1 MAIST
6 DLNVTPYF
14 DDFDANNQYERILF
28 KPAVPV
34 QARELN
40 QVQSTFQNQIE
51 RGFDHILKDG
61 AIVTGVSKTLRK
73 LRFIKIKDAFPA
85 NNSTV
90 NIFDFANGHIVDAT
104 SNLIMSVDS
113 VADGFEVKNP
123 ELKTIYG
130 RYVSSGNTTL
140 ANGTVQDVEVL
151 VSGRQV
157 TFYPSNGQISGV
169 TISSSGTAYSNGDT
183 VVFNG
188 TFGANAQGTVVT
200 DASGNVTSVTMT
212 NAGLNY
218 QYIDVVNV
226 SISTTTGSG
235 ADLVAVVNAGA
246 NLEIANSSFE
256 LSGNV
261 QFSTV
266 GTATKLSVDEGTIYQ
281 KGAFLTVQPQ
291 GVIINPH
298 TPLPRNM
305 VVGFEVDEAVVN
317 SNADS
322 TLLDNAQGFN
332 NEKAPGA
339 DRMQLTPVLKAI
351 PVSESDA
358 ANTFFPFVRFNSEG
372 SLIETRQ
379 QNRYSALGAEMAQKR
394 FDSDGNYSKQKFTV
408 SFQANTANTNQTVC
422 VVSPGIGYVRGF
434 RNELIGK
441 SRLIFRK
448 GTDTANVADATFS
461 QSFGHYVKIKE
472 MVGSFDFNN
481 SCEVFLMDE
490 PGKRISF
497 ARTSVPTVPTTNT
510 STNTTIG
517 SIGGTVTGAGPAY
530 TGTVIGRARVKSII
544 LESSSISVSDPEAL
558 FQAFL
563 FDIQIAAGK
572 SFNDVKSMSYFT
584 GSNAGQGFADLEL
597 VTDPRQILDQRFVTS
612 ETDGDTITLE
622 ESEGFGRI
630 ITEDSGLTQA
640 PDIPKIIEPEFR
652 THIRKIGR
660 KGVKTLEPS
669 GSSTVRYNYRTILD
683 GTLSTAGQVSFTLS
697 GNQIFDYTS
706 SGTLSDDEEKE
717 VLLIAN
723 GTTSSAQTT
732 ARTGTLTIT
741 ATSNVITGSSTL
753 FTSQLKKGD
762 FIRTSSSGD
771 NEYFQ
776 VKQIRSNT
784 EIQVDRSASATA
796 GSLTYKR
803 YLPASLAIDLR
814 GTTSSNVQV
823 SADQKTIT
831 FNASRGD
838 TLESTMPVRAYLNVR
853 RNETSKLTKTLN
865 SNTFVRIDCSNNAG
879 GTTGPWSLGAP
890 DVLELQAVYVA
901 DEFAHITSN
910 LAANSTTTAHDFS
923 DHFRLQRNQKDG
935 FYDIST
941 LELFTPD
948 NPSKSAPT
956 IASGSKI
963 VPVFKVLNTDTS
975 GGGVGFYSVDSYP
988 VDDTTSTLPADKIR
1002 TEDIPVYVSPTSGDR
1017 FDLRDS
1023 IDFRRVVANTANN
1036 IAGWNTFGSIDVTAA
1051 TLNPNT
1057 TVTFTGEQFN
1067 FSPRKRLSTDYE
1079 YYLPRKDVISM
1090 SETGRVQIVEGAAS
1104 ENPSLP
1110 SVDSQQILVL
1120 GNVSVPV
1127 FPTLTTTQA
1136 EAAQRPDY
1144 RITYSD
1150 RQVRGYTMRDVG
1162 KIHESIKRLAQ
1173 VTALSTLEKS
1183 ATDLDIPSAVD
1194 PSLNRFKNG
1203 ILVDNFK
1210 TTKTSSQ
1217 RHPEFKASFNKAL
1230 NTISPRHEQVRI
1242 PLDIVPAAANNTT
1255 ITGNTVTLNFTN
1267 KVLAEVDSATS
1278 RRTVATM
1285 SYRYRGKVTMLP
1297 SDYDNWVDTRF
1308 RPEDQVTATIDL
1320 GASAESLARVVEQDV
1335 DFQQPST
1342 DVAVNRIEEVLSG
1355 VTTTSSSSQ
1364 LTTIG
1369 NGLFNQQ
1376 ITNTILNETL
1386 AVETTTTTTT
1396 QRNVLESVETFDTVS
1411 FGTFVRDIRVE
1422 PFMREQTI
1430 SLYFTGVKPSTIHHI
1445 FWDKTNV
1452 DEHARPCTIRDA
1464 AIATGSFTH
1473 EDFEPSD
1480 VKGSTVRSNA
1490 RGELFVQLHIP
1501 PQTFKVGSNQV
1512 TAMNQPS
1519 YSSLEQKPSSFA
1531 VGTHNSSNFGIDKG
1545 STELTLRNVDFN
1557 QRRLADV
1564 QIETENTIENRSIV
1578 VSQSVTAQ
1586 FVGSIGG
1593 DGGDD
1598 NDDPDFD
1605 ADDADCADPLAQT
1618 FFVKPPRLFGG
1629 GFAREDTIAGNIE
1642 DVNSDN
1648 KITRRPDNESPEGV
1662 YVSKIDLY
1670 FAQKDPSM
1678 GAIVELVET
1687 VNHTPSDRVVPF
1699 SQVHK
1704 RADEINVSSDASA
1717 VTTFEFKGLIFLRAN
1732 KTYAIRV
1739 MTDGSSPLY
1748 EVWTHTVGQPDIT
1761 TPTKI
1766 SNKDLHEGNL
1776 YASNNMR
1783 NWTPLPHEDI
1793 KYTLYMADFSPF
1805 EGRAQFRNSNLEFM
1819 SANSMNGVLLAGEKV
1834 FKFGNTTVAGYGSS
1848 NLAGNVTFTTTN
1860 SELTGVG
1867 TSFNTLLEAGQ
1878 YVLLSNGSSF
1888 DVKQISSVTN
1898 ATHIDLKG
1906 FPSFAS
1912 TTSANTYVY
1921 EVPTATVYQQK
1932 ITDQGN
1938 TIILD
1943 ESSANSTLK
1952 FGAGDI
1958 LIGETSGAN
1967 VTLTS
1972 VDDYTFHYFDNLAY
1986 VNLPAGTRISQ
1997 TLTANTDSG
2006 TTDSKAYPMN
2016 QRNYLKQDHIIKS
2029 HSNQPTDK
2037 SLRIN
2042 LTLNTSEGQVSPI
2055 IDHTT
2060 FDMVAYRNIIN
2071 NDSTNEY
2078 NPEAGNATAKFVS
2091 KVFNLESNFAAED
2104 LKFLLT
2110 AAKPGAANIEVYAKF
2125 SAEIDP
2131 EPLETANWTK
2141 LDLLFDQTT
2150 DELNKLDI
2158 ADYEF
2163 NLPTTPQAATF
2174 IDGTF
2179 NAIVGSRTLIAS
2191 GVSPSGA
2198 GVAAGDLVKICTDE
2212 FSANTFFQLERVAS
2226 ANSTVIVL
2234 EKEME
2239 FDQRGAKVQ
2248 EVGTAGLRTAFKD
2261 PTKNG
2266 VLTYF
2271 NSGGVRVTGYN
2282 QVQFKIVML
2291 SSKAF
2296 TPPELYDYR
2305 AICLTI

>member
-14 DDFDANNQYERILF
+14 DDFDANNQYERVLF

-40 QVQSTFQNQIE
+40 QIQSTFQNQVE
-51 RGFDHILKDG
+51 RGFDHFLKDG
-61 AIVTGVSKTLRK
+61 AVVSGVAKTYRK
-73 LRFIKIKDAFPA
+73 LDYIKIKDAFPA

-90 NIFDFANGHIVDAT
+90 NIFDFSNGHIVDAT

-123 ELKTIYG
+123 DLKTIYG
-130 RYVSSGNTTL
+130 KYTTTGNTTL
-140 ANGTVQDVEVL
+140 ANGSVTDVFRFTE
-151 VSGRQV
+151 GRQV
-157 TFYPSNGQISGV
+157 TFYPANGQISGV
-169 TISSSGTAYSNGDT
+169 TISNSGTAYSNGDT

-188 TFGANAQGTVVT
+188 TFGANAEGTIVT
-200 DASGNVTSVTMT
+200 DASGNVTGVTMT
-212 NAGLNY
+212 SAGQDY

-226 SISTTTGSG
+226 SISTTTGTG
-235 ADLVAVVNAGA
+235 ANLVAIVNAGA

-256 LSGNV
+256 LTGNV
-261 QFSTV
+261 EFDTV
-266 GTATKLSVDEGTIYQ
+266 GRTTKLNVDEGTIYR
-281 KGAFLTVQPQ
+281 KGAFLTVKPQ
-291 GVIINPH
+291 GIVVKAH
-298 TPLPRNM
+298 TPVPRNM
-305 VVGFEVDEAVVN
+305 VVGFDVDETVVN

-339 DRMQLTPVLKAI
+339 DRLQLTPVLKAI
-351 PVSESDA
+351 TVAESDA
-358 ANTFFPFVRFNSEG
+358 SNTFFPMIRFNSEG

-379 QNRYSALGAEMAQKR
+379 QNKHSALGAEMAQKR

-408 SFQANTANTNQTVC
+408 SFQANTANTNQIVC
-422 VVSPGIGYVRGF
+422 VVNPGIGYVRGF
-434 RNELIGK
+434 RNELIGR
-441 SRLIFRK
+441 SRLVFRK
-448 GTDTANVADATFS
+448 GTDTANVSDATFS

-472 MVGSFDFNN
+472 MVGTFDFNN
-481 SCEVFLMDE
+481 NCEVFLMDA

-497 ARTSVPTVPTTNT
+497 AGASVPTVPTTNA
-510 STNTTIG
+510 STNTTVG
-517 SIGGTVTGAGPAY
+517 SIGGTVTGTGPAY
-530 TGTVIGRARVKSII
+530 SGTVIGRARVKSII
-544 LESSSISVSDPEAL
+544 LESSAISVSDPEAL

-563 FDIQIAAGK
+563 FDVQIAAGK
-572 SFNDVKSMSYFT
+572 SFNDVKAMSYFT

-597 VTDPRQILDQRFVTS
+597 VTDPRQILEQRFVTS
-612 ETDGDTITLE
+612 ETEGDTITLE

-652 THIRKIGR
+652 THIRKVGR

-669 GSSTVRYNYRTILD
+669 GSSTVRYHYRTILD

-697 GNQIFDYTS
+697 GNQIFDYTA
-706 SGTLSDDEEKE
+706 SGTLSDEEEKE

-723 GTTSSAQTT
+723 GSTSQAQTT

-753 FTSQLKKGD
+753 FTSQLRKGD

-776 VKQIRSNT
+776 VKEIRSNT
-784 EIQVDRSASATA
+784 EIQVDRSATATA

-803 YLPASLAIDLR
+803 YLPAELAIDLR
-814 GTTSSNVQV
+814 GTTASNVQV

-831 FNASRGD
+831 FNATRGD
-838 TLESTMPVRAYLNVR
+838 TLESTMPIRAYVNVR
-853 RNETSKLTKTLN
+853 RNEASKLTKTLN

-879 GTTGPWSLGAP
+879 GTTGPWSLGVP
-890 DVLELQAVYVA
+890 DVLKLQAVYVA

-910 LAANSTTTAHDFS
+910 LAANSATTVHDFS

-935 FYDIST
+935 FYDLST

-963 VPVFKVLNTDTS
+963 IPVFKALNTDTS
-975 GGGVGFYSVDSYP
+975 GGGIGFYSVDSYP
-988 VDDTTSTLPADKIR
+988 VDDTTATLPADKIR
-1002 TEDIPVYVSPTSGDR
+1002 TEDIPIYVSPTSGDQ

-1023 IDFRRVVANTANN
+1023 IDFRRVAANTANN
-1036 IAGWNTFGSIDVTAA
+1036 IAGWNSFGSIDVTVA

-1079 YYLPRKDVISM
+1079 YYLPRKDVIAM
-1090 SETGRVQIVEGAAS
+1090 SETGRIQIVEGAAS

-1110 SVDSQQILVL
+1110 SVDAQQILVL
-1120 GNVSVPV
+1120 GHVNVPV
-1127 FPTLTTTQA
+1127 FPTLAATQA
-1136 EAAQRPDY
+1136 ESAQRPDY
-1144 RITYSD
+1144 RVTYSD
-1150 RQVRGYTMRDVG
+1150 RQVRGYTMKDVG
-1162 KIHESIKRLAQ
+1162 KIHESVKRLAQ
-1173 VTALSTLEKS
+1173 VTSLSTLEK
-1183 ATDLDIPSAVD
+1183 AAADLDIPSAVD

-1230 NTISPRHEQVRI
+1230 GTISPRHEQVRV
-1242 PLDIVPAAANNTT
+1242 PLNVVTTSANNTT

-1285 SYRYRGKVTMLP
+1285 SYRFRGKVTMLP

-1355 VTTTSSSSQ
+1355 VTTTTSSSQ
-1364 LTTIG
+1364 LTQIG

-1396 QRNVLESVETFDTVS
+1396 QRNVLESVETFDTIS
-1411 FGTFVRDIRVE
+1411 FGSFVRDIRVE

-1430 SLYFTGVKPSTIHHI
+1430 SLYFTGVKPSTIHHL
-1445 FWDKTNV
+1445 FWDKTKV
-1452 DEHARPCTIRDA
+1452 DEHARPCKIRDA
-1464 AIATGSFTH
+1464 AIEAGNFTH
-1473 EDFEPSD
+1473 EDFEPTD
-1480 VKGSTVRSNA
+1480 VKGSTLRSNE

-1501 PQTFKVGSNQV
+1501 PQTFKVGTNEV
-1512 TAMNQPS
+1512 AVMNQLS
-1519 YSSLEQKPSSFA
+1519 YSSIDNKPSSFA
-1531 VGTHNSSNFGIDKG
+1531 VGTHNSSNFGVDKG

-1557 QRRLADV
+1557 KRRLTDV
-1564 QIETENTIENRSIV
+1564 NIETENTIENRSIV

-1586 FVGSIGG
+1586 FVGSVG
-1593 DGGDD
+1593 DH
-1598 NDDPDFD
+1598 DPDD
-1605 ADDADCADPLAQT
+1605 EDGTADVDSADGADCADPLAQT
-1618 FFVKPPRLFGG
+1618 FFVKPPRLFGEG
-1629 GFAREDTIAGNIE
+1629 VARETTESVELTNADGR
-1642 DVNSDN
+1642 
-1648 KITRRPDNESPEGV
+1648 ITSRPDNESPEGV
-1662 YVSKIDLY
+1662 YVSKVDIY

-1687 VNHTPSDRVVPF
+1687 VNHVPTDRVVPF

-1704 RADEINVSSDASA
+1704 RADQINVSTDASVA
-1717 VTTFEFKGLIFLRAN
+1717 TTFEFNGLIFLRAN

-1739 MTDGSSPLY
+1739 MTDGSTPLY
-1748 EVWTHTVGQPDIT
+1748 ELWTHTIGQPDVT

-1805 EGRAQFRNSNLEFM
+1805 EGTIQFRNSNLEFI
-1819 SANSMNGVLLAGEKV
+1819 SANSMNGALLAGEKV
-1834 FKFGNTTVAGYGSS
+1834 FKFGNTTVAGYGTS

-1912 TTSANTYVY
+1912 TTSTNTYIY

-1932 ITDQGN
+1932 VTDQGN
-1938 TIILD
+1938 TIIMD
-1943 ESSANSTLK
+1943 ESSANSSLK
-1952 FGAGDI
+1952 FSAGDI

-1967 VTLTS
+1967 VTVTS

-1986 VNLPAGTRISQ
+1986 VNLPAGTRVTQ
-1997 TLTANTDSG
+1997 TMTANTDSG
-2006 TTDSKAYPMN
+2006 TTDSKAYPLN

-2029 HSNQPTDK
+2029 HSNQPDDK
-2037 SLRIN
+2037 SLRLN

-2078 NPEAGNATAKFVS
+2078 NPEKGNATAKFVS
-2091 KVFNLESNFAAED
+2091 KVFNLETNFAAED

-2141 LDLLFDQTT
+2141 LDMLVDQTT

-2163 NLPTTPQAATF
+2163 NLPATPQGATF

-2179 NAIVGSRTLIAS
+2179 DAVVGSRTLTAS

-2198 GVAAGDLVKICTDE
+2198 GIAAGDLVKVCTDE
-2212 FSANTFFQLERVAS
+2212 FSANVFFQLERVAS

-2248 EVGTAGLRTAFKD
+2248 EVGAAGIRTAFSD

>member
-1 MAIST
+1 
-6 DLNVTPYF
+6 
-14 DDFDANNQYERILF
+14 
-28 KPAVPV
+28 
-34 QARELN
+34 
-40 QVQSTFQNQIE
+40 
-51 RGFDHILKDG
+51 
-61 AIVTGVSKTLRK
+61 
-73 LRFIKIKDAFPA
+73 
-85 NNSTV
+85 
-90 NIFDFANGHIVDAT
+90 
-104 SNLIMSVDS
+104 
-113 VADGFEVKNP
+113 VA
-123 ELKTIYG
+123 
-130 RYVSSGNTTL
+130 
-140 ANGTVQDVEVL
+140 
-151 VSGRQV
+151 
-157 TFYPSNGQISGV
+157 
-169 TISSSGTAYSNGDT
+169 
-183 VVFNG
+183 
-188 TFGANAQGTVVT
+188 
-200 DASGNVTSVTMT
+200 
-212 NAGLNY
+212 
-218 QYIDVVNV
+218 
-226 SISTTTGSG
+226 
-235 ADLVAVVNAGA
+235 
-246 NLEIANSSFE
+246 
-256 LSGNV
+256 
-261 QFSTV
+261 
-266 GTATKLSVDEGTIYQ
+266 
-281 KGAFLTVQPQ
+281 
-291 GVIINPH
+291 
-298 TPLPRNM
+298 
-305 VVGFEVDEAVVN
+305 
-317 SNADS
+317 
-322 TLLDNAQGFN
+322 
-332 NEKAPGA
+332 
-339 DRMQLTPVLKAI
+339 
-351 PVSESDA
+351 
-358 ANTFFPFVRFNSEG
+358 
-372 SLIETRQ
+372 
-379 QNRYSALGAEMAQKR
+379 
-394 FDSDGNYSKQKFTV
+394 
-408 SFQANTANTNQTVC
+408 
-422 VVSPGIGYVRGF
+422 
-434 RNELIGK
+434 
-441 SRLIFRK
+441 
-448 GTDTANVADATFS
+448 
-461 QSFGHYVKIKE
+461 
-472 MVGSFDFNN
+472 
-481 SCEVFLMDE
+481 
-490 PGKRISF
+490 
-497 ARTSVPTVPTTNT
+497 
-510 STNTTIG
+510 
-517 SIGGTVTGAGPAY
+517 
-530 TGTVIGRARVKSII
+530 
-544 LESSSISVSDPEAL
+544 
-558 FQAFL
+558 
-563 FDIQIAAGK
+563 
-572 SFNDVKSMSYFT
+572 
-584 GSNAGQGFADLEL
+584 
-597 VTDPRQILDQRFVTS
+597 
-612 ETDGDTITLE
+612 
-622 ESEGFGRI
+622 
-630 ITEDSGLTQA
+630 
-640 PDIPKIIEPEFR
+640 
-652 THIRKIGR
+652 
-660 KGVKTLEPS
+660 
-669 GSSTVRYNYRTILD
+669 
-683 GTLSTAGQVSFTLS
+683 
-697 GNQIFDYTS
+697 
-706 SGTLSDDEEKE
+706 
-717 VLLIAN
+717 
-723 GTTSSAQTT
+723 
-732 ARTGTLTIT
+732 
-741 ATSNVITGSSTL
+741 
-753 FTSQLKKGD
+753 
-762 FIRTSSSGD
+762 
-771 NEYFQ
+771 
-776 VKQIRSNT
+776 
-784 EIQVDRSASATA
+784 
-796 GSLTYKR
+796 
-803 YLPASLAIDLR
+803 
-814 GTTSSNVQV
+814 
-823 SADQKTIT
+823 
-831 FNASRGD
+831 
-838 TLESTMPVRAYLNVR
+838 
-853 RNETSKLTKTLN
+853 
-865 SNTFVRIDCSNNAG
+865 
-879 GTTGPWSLGAP
+879 
-890 DVLELQAVYVA
+890 
-901 DEFAHITSN
+901 
-910 LAANSTTTAHDFS
+910 
-923 DHFRLQRNQKDG
+923 
-935 FYDIST
+935 
-941 LELFTPD
+941 
-948 NPSKSAPT
+948 
-956 IASGSKI
+956 
-963 VPVFKVLNTDTS
+963 
-975 GGGVGFYSVDSYP
+975 
-988 VDDTTSTLPADKIR
+988 
-1002 TEDIPVYVSPTSGDR
+1002 
-1017 FDLRDS
+1017 
-1023 IDFRRVVANTANN
+1023 ANTANN
-1036 IAGWNTFGSIDVTAA
+1036 IAGWNSFGSIDVTAA

-1079 YYLPRKDVISM
+1079 YYLPRKDVIAM

-1104 ENPSLP
+1104 DNPSLP

-1120 GNVSVPV
+1120 GNVNVPV
-1127 FPTLTTTQA
+1127 FPTLTVTQA
-1136 EAAQRPDY
+1136 ETAQRPDY

-1150 RQVRGYTMRDVG
+1150 RQVRGYTMKDVG
-1162 KIHESIKRLAQ
+1162 KIHESVKRLAQ
-1173 VTALSTLEKS
+1173 VTSLSTLETS
-1183 ATDLDIPSAVD
+1183 ATDLVIPSAVD

-1230 NTISPRHEQVRI
+1230 GTISPRHEQVRV
-1242 PLDIVPAAANNTT
+1242 PLNVVAASANNTT

-1267 KVLAEVDSATS
+1267 KILAEVDSATS

-1320 GASAESLARVVEQDV
+1320 GASAESLARIVEHDV

-1364 LTTIG
+1364 LTQIG

-1386 AVETTTTTTT
+1386 AVETTTTSTT
-1396 QRNVLESVETFDTVS
+1396 QRNVIDSVETFDTIS
-1411 FGTFVRDIRVE
+1411 FGSFVRDIRVE

-1430 SLYFTGVKPSTIHHI
+1430 SLYFTGVKPSTIHHV

-1464 AIATGSFTH
+1464 AITAGSFTH
-1473 EDFEPSD
+1473 EDFEPTD
-1480 VKGSTVRSNA
+1480 AKGSTVRSNE
-1490 RGELFVQLHIP
+1490 RGEIFVQLHIL
-1501 PQTFKVGSNQV
+1501 PQTFKVGSNEV
-1512 TAMNQPS
+1512 TVMNQPS
-1519 YSSLEQKPSSFA
+1519 YSSITQAPSSFA
-1531 VGTHNSSNFGIDKG
+1531 VGTHNSSNFGVDKG

-1557 QRRLADV
+1557 KRRLADV
-1564 QIETENTIENRSIV
+1564 QIETENTIENRSVV

-1593 DGGDD
+1593 ANEEQGDGDG
-1598 NDDPDFD
+1598 
-1605 ADDADCADPLAQT
+1605 ADCGDPLAQT

-1629 GFAREDTIAGNIE
+1629 AGRETSANVETINA
-1642 DVNSDN
+1642 DN
-1648 KITRRPDNESPEGV
+1648 RITSRPNNESPEGV
-1662 YVSKIDLY
+1662 FVSKIDVY

-1687 VNHTPSDRVVPF
+1687 VNHVPTDRVVPF

-1704 RADEINVSSDASA
+1704 RADQVNVSTDASVA
-1717 VTTFEFKGLIFLRAN
+1717 TTFEFNGLIFLRAN

-1748 EVWTHTVGQPDIT
+1748 EVWTHTIGQPDVT

-1805 EGRAQFRNSNLEFM
+1805 EGTVQLRNSNIEFM

-1834 FKFGNTTVAGYGSS
+1834 FKFGNTTVAGYGTS
-1848 NLAGNVTFTTTN
+1848 NLAGNVTFATTN

-1912 TTSANTYVY
+1912 STSANTYIY

-1967 VTLTS
+1967 VTVTS
-1972 VDDYTFHYFDNLAY
+1972 IDDYTFHYFDNLAY

-1997 TLTANTDSG
+1997 TMTANAASG
-2006 TTDSKAYPMN
+2006 ATDSKTYPLN

-2029 HSNQPTDK
+2029 HSNQPDSK
-2037 SLRIN
+2037 SLRIV
-2042 LTLNTSEGQVSPI
+2042 LTLNTSEGQVTPI

-2110 AAKPGAANIEVYAKF
+2110 AAKPGAANVEVYAKF

-2141 LDLLFDQTT
+2141 LDLLLDQTT
-2150 DELNKLDI
+2150 DELNKSDI

-2163 NLPTTPQAATF
+2163 NLPNTPQAATF

-2179 NAIVGSRTLIAS
+2179 DAVVGSRTLTAS

-2198 GVAAGDLVKICTDE
+2198 GIAAGDLVKICTDE
-2212 FSANTFFQLERVAS
+2212 FSANSFFQLERVAS

>member
-14 DDFDANNQYERILF
+14 DDFDANNQYERVLF

-40 QVQSTFQNQIE
+40 QIQSTFQNQIE

-61 AIVTGVSKTLRK
+61 SIVSGVSKT
-73 LRFIKIKDAFPA
+73 FQTFEYIKIKDAFPA
-85 NNSTV
+85 NTSSV
-90 NIFDFANGHIVDAT
+90 NIFNFANGYIVDAT
-104 SNLIMSVDS
+104 SNLVMEIDS

-123 ELKTIYG
+123 DLKTIYG
-130 RYVSSGNTTL
+130 KYTGTGNTTL
-140 ANGTVQDVEVL
+140 SNGSVVDVESF

-169 TISSSGTAYSNGDT
+169 TISNSGTAYANGDT
-183 VVFNG
+183 VVFTG
-188 TFGANAQGTVVT
+188 TFGSNAEGTVVT
-200 DASGNVTSVTMT
+200 DASGNVTAVSMT
-212 NAGLNY
+212 NAGVNY
-218 QYIDVVNV
+218 RYIDVINV
-226 SISTTTGSG
+226 SISTTTGTG
-235 ADLVAVVNAGA
+235 ANLIPIVNAGA

-256 LSGNV
+256 LTDNAE
-261 QFSTV
+261 FRAV
-266 GTATKLSVDEGTIYQ
+266 GRSSKMSVDEGTIYQ
-281 KGAFLTVQPQ
+281 KGAFLTIKPQ
-291 GVIINPH
+291 GVFVKPH
-298 TPLPRNM
+298 TSIARSM
-305 VVGFEVDEAVVN
+305 VVGFETEEAFVN

-339 DRMQLTPVLKAI
+339 DRLKLTPVLKAI
-351 PVSESDA
+351 NVATSDA
-358 ANTFFPFVRFNSEG
+358 SNTFFPIVRFNSEG

-379 QNRYSALGAEMAQKR
+379 QNKHSALGAEMAQKR

-408 SFQANTANTNQTVC
+408 SFQANTANTNQMVC
-422 VVSPGIGYVRGF
+422 VVSPGIGYIKGF

-441 SRLIFRK
+441 SRLVFRK
-448 GTDTANVADATFS
+448 GDDTANVTDAAFS
-461 QSFGHYVKIKE
+461 QSFGHYVKLKE
-472 MVGSFDFNN
+472 MIGTFDFNN
-481 SCEVFLMDE
+481 NCEVFLMDA

-497 ARTSVPTVPTTNT
+497 AGTSVPTVPTTNA

-530 TGTVIGRARVKSII
+530 SGNVIGRARIKSVIV
-544 LESSSISVSDPEAL
+544 ESEAVSVTDPEAL

-563 FDIQIAAGK
+563 FDVQIAAGK
-572 SFNDVKSMSYFT
+572 SFNDVKAVSYFT

-597 VTDPRQILDQRFVTS
+597 VKDPRQILEQRFVTS

-652 THIRKIGR
+652 THIRKVGR
-660 KGVKTLEPS
+660 KGIKTLEPS
-669 GSSTVRYNYRTILD
+669 GSSSARYNYRTILD
-683 GTLSTAGQVSFTLS
+683 GTLSTAGQVAFTLS

-706 SGTLSDDEEKE
+706 SGTLSDSEERE

-723 GTTSSAQTT
+723 GSTSQAQTT
-732 ARTGTLTIT
+732 NRTGTLTIT
-741 ATSNVITGSSTL
+741 SSSNVITGSSTL
-753 FTSQLKKGD
+753 FTSQLRKGD

-776 VKQIRSNT
+776 VKEIRSNT

-803 YLPASLAIDLR
+803 YLPASLPIDLR
-814 GTTSSNVQV
+814 GTTSSNVQI
-823 SADQKTIT
+823 SADQKTMT
-831 FNASRGD
+831 FNATRGD
-838 TLESTMPVRAYLNVR
+838 TLESTMPVRAYVNVR
-853 RNETSKLTKTLN
+853 RNQAEKLTKTLN

-879 GTTGPWSLGAP
+879 GTTGPWSLGVP
-890 DVLELQAVYVA
+890 DVLEVQAVYVA

-910 LAANSTTTAHDFS
+910 LAANSTTTVHDFS

-935 FYDIST
+935 YYDIST
-941 LELFTPD
+941 LELITPT
-948 NPSKSAPT
+948 NPSKAAPT

-963 VPVFKVLNTDTS
+963 IPVFKVFNTDTT
-975 GGGVGFYSVDSYP
+975 GGGIGFYSVDSYP
-988 VDDTTSTLPADKIR
+988 VDDTTATLPVNKIR
-1002 TEDIPVYVSPTSGDR
+1002 TQDIPVYVSPVSGDQ

-1023 IDFRRVVANTANN
+1023 IDFRRVAANTANN
-1036 IAGWNTFGSIDVTAA
+1036 IAGWNSFDSIDVTVA

-1067 FSPRKRLSTDYE
+1067 FAPRKRLETDYE
-1079 YYLPRKDVISM
+1079 YYLPRKDTITL
-1090 SETGRVQIVEGAAS
+1090 SETGRVQIVEGSAA
-1104 ENPSLP
+1104 ENPSPPTMDPGQTL
-1110 SVDSQQILVL
+1110 ILGDV
-1120 GNVSVPV
+1120 NVPV
-1127 FPTLTTTQA
+1127 FPTLSVSQA
-1136 EAAQRPDY
+1136 ETAQRPDY
-1144 RITYSD
+1144 RITYND
-1150 RQVRGYTMRDVG
+1150 KQIRGYTMRDVG
-1162 KIHESIKRLAQ
+1162 KIHDSVKRLAQ
-1173 VTALSTLEKS
+1173 VTALTALEK
-1183 ATDLDIPSAVD
+1183 AAVDLDIPSAAD
-1194 PSLNRFKNG
+1194 PALNRFKNG
-1203 ILVDNFK
+1203 ILVDNFQ

-1230 NTISPRHEQVRI
+1230 GTVAPRHQQVRV
-1242 PLDIVPAAANNTT
+1242 PLELFSTSANG
-1255 ITGNTVTLNFTN
+1255 IAVTGNTVTLNFTN
-1267 KVLAEVDSATS
+1267 QILAEVDSATS
-1278 RRTVATM
+1278 RRTVAVM
-1285 SYRYRGKVTMLP
+1285 AYRFRGKVTMLP

-1342 DVAVNRIEEVLSG
+1342 EVAVSRIEEVLSG

-1364 LTTIG
+1364 QVTRG
-1369 NGLFNQQ
+1369 NGIFNQQ

-1396 QRNVLESVETFDTVS
+1396 QRNVIDSVETFDTIS

-1430 SLYFTGVKPSTIHHI
+1430 SLYFTGLKPSTRHHI

-1464 AIATGSFTH
+1464 AITSGEFTH
-1473 EDFEPSD
+1473 EDFEPTD
-1480 VKGSTVRSNA
+1480 VKGAIGRSNA
-1490 RGELFVQLHIP
+1490 RGEMFMQLHIP
-1501 PQTFKVGSNQV
+1501 PQTFKVGSNEV
-1512 TAMNQPS
+1512 TVMNQPS
-1519 YSSLEQKPSSFA
+1519 YTSVEKQPGSFA
-1531 VGTHNSSNFGIDKG
+1531 TGTHNSSNFGVDKG
-1545 STELTLRNVDFN
+1545 SAELTLRNVEFDR
-1557 QRRLADV
+1557 RRLTDV
-1564 QIETENTIENRSIV
+1564 QVETENTIENRSLV
-1578 VSQSVTAQ
+1578 VSQSVTSQ
-1586 FVGSIGG
+1586 FVGSINTSDDNADG
-1593 DGGDD
+1593 DG
-1598 NDDPDFD
+1598 
-1605 ADDADCADPLAQT
+1605 DCGDPLAQT
-1618 FFVKPPRLFGG
+1618 FFVKPPRSFGPGHTNEFAANLELLDATGQKILF
-1629 GFAREDTIAGNIE
+1629 
-1642 DVNSDN
+1642 
-1648 KITRRPDNESPEGV
+1648 RPDNEAQEGV
-1662 YVSKIDLY
+1662 FVSKIDVY

-1687 VNHTPSDRVVPF
+1687 VNHVPTDRVVPF
-1699 SQVHK
+1699 TQVHK
-1704 RADEINVSSDASA
+1704 RAEEINVSTDASVA
-1717 VTTFEFKGLIFLRAN
+1717 TTFNFHGLVFLRSN
-1732 KTYAIRV
+1732 KTYAIRIL
-1739 MTDGSSPLY
+1739 TDGSSPLY
-1748 EVWTHTVGQPDIT
+1748 EVWTHTVGQPDVA

-1766 SNKDLHEGNL
+1766 SNKDLHEGFL
-1776 YASNNMR
+1776 YASNNLR

-1805 EGRAQFRNSNLEFM
+1805 EGSVQFRNSNLEFI

-1834 FKFGNTTVAGYGSS
+1834 FKFGNTTFNGYGTS

-1912 TTSANTYVY
+1912 TTSTNTYIY

-1932 ITDQGN
+1932 VTDQGN

-1943 ESSANSTLK
+1943 ESSANSSLK
-1952 FGAGDI
+1952 FSPGDI

-1967 VTLTS
+1967 VTVTS

-1997 TLTANTDSG
+1997 TMAANTATG
-2006 TTDSKAYPMN
+2006 QTDRKTYPLN
-2016 QRNYLKQDHIIKS
+2016 QRNYLKQDHILRS
-2029 HSNQPTDK
+2029 HSNQPDEK
-2037 SLRIN
+2037 SIRIN
-2042 LTLNTSEGQVSPI
+2042 LVLNTSEGQVSPI
-2055 IDHTT
+2055 FDKTT
-2060 FDMVAYRNIIN
+2060 FDIVAYQNIIN

-2078 NPEAGNATAKFVS
+2078 NPEKGNATAKFVS
-2091 KVFNLESNFAAED
+2091 KVFNLQTNFAAED

-2110 AAKPGAANIEVYAKF
+2110 AAKPGAANVEVYAKF

-2131 EPLETANWTK
+2131 EPLETAHWTK
-2141 LDLLFDQTT
+2141 LDMLVDQTT
-2150 DELNKLDI
+2150 DELNKLDV

-2163 NLPTTPQAATF
+2163 NLPSTPQGATF

-2179 NAIVGSRTLIAS
+2179 DAVVGSATLTAS

-2198 GVAAGDLVKICTDE
+2198 GIAAGDLVKICIDE

-2239 FDQRGAKVQ
+2239 FDQRGARVQ
-2248 EVGTAGLRTAFKD
+2248 EVGASGIRTAFKD

-2266 VLTYF
+2266 VMTYF
-2271 NSGGVRVTGYN
+2271 NSGGNRVTGYN